1 MPKPAYE
8 ETRGA
13 LLRKQQAQAIRYAAL
28 KAAGQLI
35 QILDSYQNYISP
47 DEFAQLKKGITA
59 CTQVIEIEIL
69 SPIHAQF
76 PELE

>member
-1 MPKPAYE
+1 MPKPAYG
-8 ETRGA
+8 TRGA

-28 KAAGQLI
+28 KAAGELI
-35 QILDSYQNYISP
+35 QILDKYQNYISP

-69 SPIHAQF
+69 SPIHVRF

>member
-1 MPKPAYE
+1 MPKPAYG
-8 ETRGA
+8 TRGA

-35 QILDSYQNYISP
+35 QILDSYENYVSP

-59 CTQVIEIEIL
+59 CIQVIEIEIL

>member
-1 MPKPAYE
+1 MPKPAC

-47 DEFAQLKKGITA
+47 DEFAQLTKGITA
-59 CTQVIEIEIL
+59 CIQVIEIEIL